1 MEDFTHTLGF
11 EAEHMSQPLD
21 NAPVL
26 GLAQVFIRSQAGIWI
41 ITVTQIVY
49 DILVTTLY
57 FTNFISYNYDNS
69 IG

>member
-1 MEDFTHTLGF
+1 
-11 EAEHMSQPLD
+11 MSQPLD

-26 GLAQVFIRSQAGIWI
+26 GLAQVFIKSQASIQI
-41 ITVTQIVY
+41 ITVTHTVY

-57 FTNFISYNYDNS
+57 FTNLISYNYDKS